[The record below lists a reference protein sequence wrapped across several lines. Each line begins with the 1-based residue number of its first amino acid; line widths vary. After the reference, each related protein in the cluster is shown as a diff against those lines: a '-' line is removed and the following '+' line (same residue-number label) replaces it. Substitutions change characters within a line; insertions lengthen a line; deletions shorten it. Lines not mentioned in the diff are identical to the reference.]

1 MALTVTI
8 RSLVLTSVTNLFTEN
23 DMNRYFKILATAVA
37 AAGLLASCNRVD
49 VTPDQPD
56 LPGISKYEQLTFS
69 SADEPS
75 TRAMWSDE
83 KGSGN
88 LIFSWEEDNA
98 GTEVVALLTGE
109 DSFIPN
115 YSSENPTG
123 DELNDIKY
131 HTYMT
136 ISPQED
142 LHKADFKTLRYYD
155 TEDMA
160 KAKAVYAVTPVNDF
174 CIFEA
179 DETSFS
185 AQMEMPASFVQS
197 FSQTPE
203 FLRDY
208 MMMYAQATV
217 VNGSAT
223 LNFKH
228 IPATFRFIITNKR
241 PTNARLE
248 NVSLSIDGGAS
259 VGSNFAEVHGDYT
272 TESLYV
278 DFAGNHTSITTLLNT
293 TLASQESYTAYAMA
307 LPLSDSETLNGKEIK
322 FVINTEEHGF
332 LSFVLT
338 GSQIANAN
346 KSYGEDIY
354 NWVGGKSYTIRMSLS
369 DMLTFDGIT
378 VEDWNKETIDGGE
391 AEEEMTWKNGINK
404 LTGEY
409 EAAQLNAD
417 DYYEIN
423 NAGNLFWFAQQVN
436 EGGEAGRYLNAILM
450 QDIDLEGRPWTP
462 IGTTGGTTSQSFR
475 GIFDGNGKTIR
486 GLYVDAQRSGLGFF
500 GEVRKGVVKDFTIY
514 GDVFLNGK
522 YNYIGGVIGSACG
535 IQGENGSTISGITS
549 YVNVTL
555 GEGTHGSNHVAGL
568 IGYVNHN
575 TTVERCMWLGKLDLD
590 IYRAQDG
597 VGGLIGK
604 ANAQYVGT
612 IRDCAAYGTIRTA
625 YQSGSYVNPS
635 DNQPFTNIF
644 IGGIVSNSLAGA
656 TTNIENCIWAGNI
669 VDETDLVE
677 NAHISAIGTLNGVG
691 SVSNCYY
698 YLGTVPYV
706 TTHNAYDTTD
716 KVFGAYLN
724 QLMNGEIAAKLGD
737 AWEQGEKYPI
747 LK

>member
-1 MALTVTI
+1 MKDLFKTILCALAMF
-8 RSLVLTSVTNLFTEN
+8 SF
-23 DMNRYFKILATAVA
+23 
-37 AAGLLASCNRVD
+37 ASCSND
-49 VTPDQPD
+49 DITPDTPEQPSV
-56 LPGISKYEQLTFS
+56 SKYEQLTFS

-75 TRAMWSDE
+75 TRAVWADPN
-83 KGSGN
+83 GSGSLVFN
-88 LIFSWEEDNA
+88 WEADDK
-98 GTEVVALLTGE
+98 GTEVVAMLTGE

-115 YSSENPTG
+115 YSSENPT
-123 DELNDIKY
+123 DEDLQEALY

-142 LHKADFKTLRYYD
+142 LHKADFKTVRYYNK
-155 TEDMA
+155 EDKDA
-160 KAKAVYAVTPVNDF
+160 AKAVYAVTPINDF

-241 PTNARLE
+241 PTTARLE

-307 LPLSDSETLNGKEIK
+307 LPLSDGETLNGKEIK

-354 NWVGGKSYTIRMSLS
+354 NWVGGKSYTIRMSLN
-369 DMLTFDGIT
+369 DVLTFDGIT
-378 VEDWNKETIDGGE
+378 VEDWVDGGTIDAGE
-391 AEEEMTWKNGINK
+391 AEEMTWKNGINK
-404 LTGEY
+404 FTGEY

-462 IGTTGGTTSQSFR
+462 IGVEGGNDAQSFR
-475 GIFDGNGKTIR
+475 GVFDGNRKIIR
-486 GLYVDAQRSGLGFF
+486 GLYVDTQRNGLGLF
-500 GEVRKGVVKDFTIY
+500 GEVRDGNVKNFTIY
-514 GDVFLNGK
+514 GEVKLNGK
-522 YNYIGGVIGSACG
+522 HDYVGGVIGSACG
-535 IQGENGSTISGITS
+535 TTRETGSYISDIVS

-555 GEGTHGSNHVAGL
+555 GEGSHGSNRVAGL

-575 TTVERCMWLGKLDLD
+575 TTVERCMWLGELDLD

-716 KVFGAYLN
+716 KVFGVYHS
-724 QLMNGEIAAKLGD
+724 QLVSGEIAAKLGD

>member
-1 MALTVTI
+1 
-8 RSLVLTSVTNLFTEN
+8 
-23 DMNRYFKILATAVA
+23 MNRYFKILATAVA
-37 AAGLLASCNRVD
+37 AAGLLASCNRED
-49 VTPDQPD
+49 VAPEQPD
-56 LPGISKYEQLTFS
+56 LPGISKYAQLTFS
-69 SADEPS
+69 TADDDAGKAA
-75 TRAMWSDE
+75 TRAVWSDE

-391 AEEEMTWKNGINK
+391 AEESEWCNGINIF
-404 LTGEY
+404 TGEY
-409 EAAQLNAD
+409 EPARQNAEGE
-417 DYYEIN
+417 YEVA
-423 NAGNLFWFAQQVN
+423 NAGNLMWMSQQINARTLSIPYTIKLVDDITI
-436 EGGEAGRYLNAILM
+436 GEN
-450 QDIDLEGRPWTP
+450 LEWTP
-462 IGTTGGTTSQSFR
+462 IAHPDGTQNSSV
-475 GIFDGNGKTIR
+475 FDGNGHTLTINQNR
-486 GLYVDAQRSGLGFF
+486 PTATDAGFGIFQSFNYSTVKNLTIKGDIVLNTTGHIGAIASTTYRTTISRVISYANITNLSGSGRVGGLVGQFGGQHSGDKYSLIENCAVYANISG
-500 GEVRKGVVKDFTIY
+500 TIAGGIVGYGWAGWQYYDIKNSAFY
-514 GDVFLNGK
+514 GDVTGTTHQGAIIGYHANNQTATHCTFKHIYYYEKDGIAFSGGGNT
-522 YNYIGGVIGSACG
+522 NY
-535 IQGENGSTISGITS
+535 
-549 YVNVTL
+549 TL
-555 GEGTHGSNHVAGL
+555 GADVIAKTPAEFASVTMAELLNAG
-568 IGYVNHN
+568 
-575 TTVERCMWLGKLDLD
+575 
-590 IYRAQDG
+590 Q
-597 VGGLIGK
+597 
-604 ANAQYVGT
+604 
-612 IRDCAAYGTIRTA
+612 
-625 YQSGSYVNPS
+625 
-635 DNQPFTNIF
+635 TN
-644 IGGIVSNSLAGA
+644 GPWEYL
-656 TTNIENCIWAGNI
+656 TGN
-669 VDETDLVE
+669 DYP
-677 NAHISAIGTLNGVG
+677 TLN
-691 SVSNCYY
+691 
-698 YLGTVPYV
+698 
-706 TTHNAYDTTD
+706 
-716 KVFGAYLN
+716 K
-724 QLMNGEIAAKLGD
+724 
-737 AWEQGEKYPI
+737 
-747 LK
+747 